1 MLHNFETSHLL
12 AKMISSRLIKLH
24 TLHSIALYSRNEKW
38 HQTGLM
44 FTSWKNSGC
53 LLSRICFNL
62 NMSLQIWLRVAA
74 RFAKWVFATNRIKYR
89 SQSWIHLV
97 RLVMTSQHCSTENAY
112 QTTELNWL
120 YCMCRLSEKHTSSRK
135 CTCEQ
140 MCILIV
146 YCQRYVWD
154 CLSIKHL
161 QNDTAIKSDACA
173 FSKHMATIF
182 PAKPKSITNK
192 VLRSKA
198 AAWQC
203 HGRGSRPGVQDQPMC
218 TTWSQHH
225 SWFIA

>member
-1 MLHNFETSHLL
+1 MPCFSHHE
-12 AKMISSRLIKLH
+12 R
-24 TLHSIALYSRNEKW
+24 TLDV
-38 HQTGLM
+38 
-44 FTSWKNSGC
+44 

-62 NMSLQIWLRVAA
+62 DMSLQIWLRVAA
-74 RFAKWVFATNRIKYR
+74 RFAKWVLVPNRIKYR

-97 RLVMTSQHCSTENAY
+97 RSVSTVQQKTHIKQLNSTDCIACVDYLENIRHLENAHTIKY
-112 QTTELNWL
+112 AFWSYFVEG
-120 YCMCRLSEKHTSSRK
+120 MSET
-135 CTCEQ
+135 
-140 MCILIV
+140 
-146 YCQRYVWD
+146 

-161 QNDTAIKSDACA
+161 QKDTAIKSDACVL
-173 FSKHMATIF
+173 SKRMATIF

-218 TTWSQHH
+218 TTWSHHH